1 MASMIPRSRPGITL
15 LELLCSLAIMGVL
28 LGMVAAP
35 IARAGDVFAVRAARE
50 AVINSA
56 ARARALA
63 IGHGGATL
71 TLSTPGGII
80 AIASRDGTVADT
92 LIRLGPDLH
101 VAMAFDDARLEQVE
115 LRFDGLG
122 LGRLANRTVRLR
134 RGRVT
139 GGVTFSAY
147 GRARPW

>member
-1 MASMIPRSRPGITL
+1 MARMSPRSRPGITL
-15 LELLCSLAIMGVL
+15 LELLCGLAIMGVL

-35 IARAGDVFAVRAARE
+35 IARAGDVFAVRAARD

-71 TLSTPGGII
+71 TLSAPGGII
-80 AIASRDGTVADT
+80 AIASRDGAVADT
-92 LIRLGPDLH
+92 LIRLDSDLH
-101 VAMAFDDARLEQVE
+101 VAMTFDDAGLEAAE
-115 LRFDGLG
+115 LRFDALG

-134 RGRVT
+134 RGQVS

-147 GRARPW
+147 GRARSW